1 MGSLVRRAVLRVF
14 SSQSKKLVFLIL
26 FGLVLLTLHLRS
38 SIDIQV
44 ANTSKATESEAEAEG
59 DILSSKI
66 LQSPLFRNV
75 SVYRNCLHEHLLPWV
90 GKKSQTKVLDGLV
103 DHIYVVTTYEGER
116 RELMKRRLGKILP
129 KGWEELNVVS
139 FISIGDLSRLTAG
152 MWHCFQSENRCQFV
166 GAIAISMSNYAAH
179 YSSVYHGYDRIL
191 VLEDDVNF
199 KEGFVEHM
207 ARQVRLIEKEPY
219 RKYIRADPGHL
230 ERPEKL
236 DYFTPEHLWDQVM
249 LR

>member
-1 MGSLVRRAVLRVF
+1 M
-14 SSQSKKLVFLIL
+14 FL
-26 FGLVLLTLHLRS
+26 LVLVVLAWFFRR
-38 SIDIQV
+38 
-44 ANTSKATESEAEAEG
+44 ESLDHFEDKVLPQNASLA
-59 DILSSKI
+59 
-66 LQSPLFRNV
+66 SPSLLYRGSEEKHPFRNI
-75 SVYRNCLHEHLLPWV
+75 SVYRPCLHEHLLPWV

-116 RELMKRRLGKILP
+116 RELMKKRLGKILP
-129 KGWEELNVVS
+129 KGWEEMDVVS
-139 FISIGDLSRLTAG
+139 FISIGDLTRLTTG
-152 MWHCFQSENRCQFV
+152 MWHCFHGKGVCQYA
-166 GAIAISMSNYAAH
+166 GAVAISMSNYAAH

-199 KEGFVEHM
+199 KDGFVEHM
-207 ARQVRLIEKEPY
+207 AKQIRLIEKEPY